1 MDVRLDSPGDEVG
14 VDTAFMFIAPEV
26 KADGYT
32 IAFLEVLSEFR
43 LFLHEDKSDE
53 LRKLPFCLEHDF
65 SFSESGCEALNSAN
79 AFEFAHYVVSH
90 ALMVTELRGT

>member
-53 LRKLPFCLEHDF
+53 LRELPFCLDNDF
-65 SFSESGCEALNSAN
+65 AFSESGRETLNPAD
-79 AFEFAHYVVSH
+79 AFEFTHHVVSH
-90 ALMVTELRGT
+90 GVMVTELRRA